1 MGFLSTGMVI
11 GLEEGFRTKQEEI
24 ADRQNQLTKDY
35 RNEVKA
41 SIAKANDTIRTDRKK
56 DEELLTISKGII
68 SSISE
73 DLPGLANKL
82 KDLDQDTL
90 IELGNTYLPL
100 VKIEGASAETF
111 KRYGYDLKNTIG
123 AVQAR
128 DKQIREEKAKAA
140 EMKTVEQQ
148 TQESFLDM
156 FSPTRQGQIERD
168 RINRGVTEEQREV
181 MRRKGA
187 PKERRIIEGVAPQA
201 RERLSLS
208 ERQRF
213 VKDSR
218 SNINNIDR
226 EKLPSSD
233 LENAK
238 LVASTLID
246 LSGGDISED
255 DASSIDMY
263 IEKLI
268 EQNIK
273 FTPENTRKI
282 REDIQDRGT
291 NTVLSEINEGNYKLP
306 DTKPE
311 VKSNNTPKK
320 DDTDDT
326 DDTTVKGLNLKELL
340 EKEGLTREG
349 RAVPTGDGFIQT
361 VVNKDRTKIFDVH
374 VDKEFNVTKKV
385 RK

>member
-1 MGFLSTGMVI
+1 MGFLSTGMII

-35 RNEVKA
+35 RNEIKA
-41 SIAKANDTIRTDRKK
+41 SIVKANDTIRTDRKK
-56 DEELLTISKGII
+56 DEELLTISQGII

-73 DLPGLANKL
+73 DLPGLAKKL
-82 KDLDQDTL
+82 KGLDQDTL

-100 VKIEGASAETF
+100 VKIEGANAATY
-111 KRYGYDLKNTIG
+111 KKYGHDLEKTIG
-123 AVQAR
+123 TVLAR

-140 EMKTVEQQ
+140 ETKTVDQQ
-148 TQESFLDM
+148 TEESFLDM
-156 FSPTRQGQIERD
+156 LSPTRQAQIERD
-168 RINRGVTEEQREV
+168 RINRGITEEQREV
-181 MRRKGA
+181 MGRKGA

-201 RERLSLS
+201 RERLNRS
-208 ERQRF
+208 ERERF
-213 VKDSR
+213 INYSQ
-218 SNINNIDR
+218 SNINNIER

-233 LENAK
+233 RDNAA
-238 LVASTLID
+238 LVAATLID
-246 LSGGDISED
+246 LSGGDISRD
-255 DASSIDMY
+255 DASLIDRY

-268 EQNIK
+268 DQNIK

-291 NTVLSEINEGNYKLP
+291 NTVLSEIKEGKYKLP

-326 DDTTVKGLNLKELL
+326 TVKESLKELL
-340 EKEGLTREG
+340 EKEGLTKVRTVEK
-349 RAVPTGDGFIQT
+349 GDEFIVT
-361 VVNKDRTKIFDVH
+361 VTNKDKTKIFDVH
-374 VDKEFNVTKKV
+374 VDKEFNVIKKV
-385 RK
+385 PK

>member
-35 RNEVKA
+35 RNEMKA

-100 VKIEGASAETF
+100 VKIEGASAATF

-181 MRRKGA
+181 MRREGA

-201 RERLSLS
+201 RELLNTTVERNIRKENDRIISQDMKETFKGKEVDIALSFANRIL
-208 ERQRF
+208 
-213 VKDSR
+213 
-218 SNINNIDR
+218 NIA
-226 EKLPSSD
+226 E
-233 LENAK
+233 
-238 LVASTLID
+238 
-246 LSGGDISED
+246 GDISQR
-255 DASSIDMY
+255 DANNIPLYIKQLKDKGIIFDRQNLNKVDADMQ
-263 IEKLI
+263 K
-268 EQNIK
+268 
-273 FTPENTRKI
+273 
-282 REDIQDRGT
+282 RGVK
-291 NTVLSEINEGNYKLP
+291 TVLDEIKKGEYEIP
-306 DTKPE
+306 KPE
-311 VKSNNTPKK
+311 VKSDNTPKK

-326 DDTTVKGLNLKELL
+326 TVKESLKELL
-340 EKEGLTREG
+340 EKEGLTKGKTVRKEG
-349 RAVPTGDGFIQT
+349 GDGFIVT
-361 VVNKDRTKIFDVH
+361 VTNKDKTKIFDVH

-385 RK
+385 PK

>member
-1 MGFLSTGMVI
+1 MGFLSTGMII

-35 RNEVKA
+35 RNEMKA

-73 DLPGLANKL
+73 DLPGLAKKL
-82 KDLDQDTL
+82 KGLDQDTL

-100 VKIEGASAETF
+100 VKIEGASAATF

-181 MRRKGA
+181 MGREGA

-201 RERLSLS
+201 RELLNTSV
-208 ERQRF
+208 ER
-213 VKDSR
+213 
-218 SNINNIDR
+218 NIRKENDRIISQDMKETFKGKEVAVAISFANRILNIA
-226 EKLPSSD
+226 E
-233 LENAK
+233 
-238 LVASTLID
+238 
-246 LSGGDISED
+246 GDISQR
-255 DASSIDMY
+255 DANNIPLYIKQLKDKGITFDRENLNKVDADMQ
-263 IEKLI
+263 K
-268 EQNIK
+268 
-273 FTPENTRKI
+273 
-282 REDIQDRGT
+282 RGVK
-291 NTVLSEINEGNYKLP
+291 TVLDEIKKGEYEVP
-306 DTKPE
+306 KPE

-326 DDTTVKGLNLKELL
+326 TVKESLKELL
-340 EKEGLTREG
+340 EKEGLTKGETVRKEG
-349 RAVPTGDGFIQT
+349 GDGYIVT
-361 VVNKDRTKIFDVH
+361 VTNKDKTKIFDVH

-385 RK
+385 PK

>member
-1 MGFLSTGMVI
+1 MGFFSTGMVI

-73 DLPGLANKL
+73 DLPGLAKKL
-82 KDLDQDTL
+82 KGLDQDTL

-100 VKIEGASAETF
+100 VKIEGANAATF
-111 KRYGYDLKNTIG
+111 KRYGHDLEKTIG
-123 AVQAR
+123 TVLAR

-181 MRRKGA
+181 MGRKGA

-201 RERLSLS
+201 RELLNTTV
-208 ERQRF
+208 E
-213 VKDSR
+213 K
-218 SNINNIDR
+218 NIR
-226 EKLPSSD
+226 K
-233 LENAK
+233 ENARIISQDMK
-238 LVASTLID
+238 ETFKGKEVDVA
-246 LSGGDISED
+246 LSFANKILNIAEGDISQR
-255 DASSIDMY
+255 DANNIPLYIKQLKDKGITFDRENLNKVDADMQ
-263 IEKLI
+263 K
-268 EQNIK
+268 
-273 FTPENTRKI
+273 
-282 REDIQDRGT
+282 RGVK
-291 NTVLSEINEGNYKLP
+291 TVLDEIKKGEYEVP
-306 DTKPE
+306 KPE

-326 DDTTVKGLNLKELL
+326 TVKVSLKELL
-340 EKEGLTREG
+340 EKEGLTKVETVRKEG
-349 RAVPTGDGFIQT
+349 GDGYIVT
-361 VVNKDRTKIFDVH
+361 VTNKDKTKIFDLD

-385 RK
+385 IK

>member
-1 MGFLSTGMVI
+1 MGFLSTGMII

-56 DEELLTISKGII
+56 DDDAIRVSQGII
-68 SSISE
+68 SAISE

-82 KDLDQDTL
+82 KGLDQDTL
-90 IELGNTYLPL
+90 IELGNSYLPN
-100 VKIEGASAETF
+100 VRIQGDNIRTYK
-111 KRYGYDLKNTIG
+111 DLGNSLEKTIG
-123 AVQAR
+123 TVLSR

-168 RINRGVTEEQREV
+168 RINRGVTEEQREAIE
-181 MRRKGA
+181 RRYA

-201 RERLSLS
+201 RELLNTTV
-208 ERQRF
+208 E
-213 VKDSR
+213 K
-218 SNINNIDR
+218 NIR
-226 EKLPSSD
+226 K
-233 LENAK
+233 ENARIISQDMK
-238 LVASTLID
+238 ETFKGKEVDVA
-246 LSGGDISED
+246 LSFANKILNIAEGDISQR
-255 DASSIDMY
+255 DANNIPLYIKQLKDKGITFDRENLNKVDADMQ
-263 IEKLI
+263 K
-268 EQNIK
+268 
-273 FTPENTRKI
+273 
-282 REDIQDRGT
+282 RGVK
-291 NTVLSEINEGNYKLP
+291 TVLDEIKKGEYEVP
-306 DTKPE
+306 KPE

-326 DDTTVKGLNLKELL
+326 TVKVSLKELL
-340 EKEGLTREG
+340 EKEGLTKVETVRKEG
-349 RAVPTGDGFIQT
+349 GDGYIVT
-361 VVNKDRTKIFDVH
+361 VTNKDKTKIFDLD

-385 RK
+385 IK

>member
-35 RNEVKA
+35 RNEMKA

-100 VKIEGASAETF
+100 VKIEGASAATF

-181 MRRKGA
+181 MGREGA

-201 RERLSLS
+201 KELLSPS
-208 ERQRF
+208 ELYRF
-213 VKDSR
+213 VKNADTSVQR
-218 SNINNIDR
+218 IERDR
-226 EKLPSSD
+226 LPSSD
-233 LENAK
+233 IRNAQD
-238 LVASTLID
+238 VAKTLID
-246 LSGGDISED
+246 MSEGDISRK
-255 DASSIDMY
+255 DASTIEVF

-268 EQNIK
+268 DQNIK

-282 REDIQDRGT
+282 KEDIRDRGT

-306 DTKPE
+306 DTKSESEQKVDKGKADP
-311 VKSNNTPKK
+311 PKGK
-320 DDTDDT
+320 D
-326 DDTTVKGLNLKELL
+326 LSL
-340 EKEGLTREG
+340 EGLTKIKG
-349 RAVPTGDGFIQT
+349 RD
-361 VVNKDRTKIFDVH
+361 
-374 VDKEFNVTKKV
+374 DKEGENFIEFYEDLKTSPAKV
-385 RK
+385 FKVIKNDQGDVIDKVPQ

>member
-1 MGFLSTGMVI
+1 MGFFSTGMVI

-56 DEELLTISKGII
+56 DDDAIRVSQGII
-68 SSISE
+68 SAISE

-82 KDLDQDTL
+82 KGLDQDTL
-90 IELGNTYLPL
+90 IELGNSYLPN
-100 VKIEGASAETF
+100 VRIQGDNIRTYK
-111 KRYGYDLKNTIG
+111 DLGNSLEKTIG
-123 AVQAR
+123 TVLSR

-168 RINRGVTEEQREV
+168 RINRGVTEEQREAIE
-181 MRRKGA
+181 RRYA

-201 RERLSLS
+201 RELLNTTV
-208 ERQRF
+208 E
-213 VKDSR
+213 K
-218 SNINNIDR
+218 NIR
-226 EKLPSSD
+226 K
-233 LENAK
+233 ENARIISQDMK
-238 LVASTLID
+238 ETFKGKEVDVA
-246 LSGGDISED
+246 LSFANKILNIAEGDISQR
-255 DASSIDMY
+255 DANNIPLYIKQLKDKGITFDRENLNKVDADMQ
-263 IEKLI
+263 K
-268 EQNIK
+268 
-273 FTPENTRKI
+273 
-282 REDIQDRGT
+282 RGVK
-291 NTVLSEINEGNYKLP
+291 TVLDEIKKGEYEVP
-306 DTKPE
+306 KPE

-326 DDTTVKGLNLKELL
+326 TVKVSLKELL
-340 EKEGLTREG
+340 EKEGLTKVETVRKEG
-349 RAVPTGDGFIQT
+349 GDGYIVT
-361 VVNKDRTKIFDVH
+361 VTNKDKTKIFDLD

-385 RK
+385 IK

>member
-41 SIAKANDTIRTDRKK
+41 SIIKANDTIRTDRKK
-56 DEELLTISKGII
+56 DDEAIRVSQGII
-68 SSISE
+68 SAISE

-82 KDLDQDTL
+82 KGLDQDTL
-90 IELGNTYLPL
+90 IELGNSYLPN
-100 VKIEGASAETF
+100 VRIQGDNIRTYK
-111 KRYGYDLKNTIG
+111 DLGNSLEKTIG
-123 AVQAR
+123 TVLSR
-128 DKQIREEKAKAA
+128 DKQIRETKAKAA
-140 EMKTVEQQ
+140 EMKTVEEQ

-156 FSPTRQGQIERD
+156 FSPTKQGQSD
-168 RINRGVTEEQREV
+168 RARIDRGVTKEQREAIE
-181 MRRKGA
+181 RGFA

-201 RERLSLS
+201 KERLSPS
-208 ERQRF
+208 ELYRF
-213 VKDSR
+213 SKDSDSAVER
-218 SNINNIDR
+218 IDK
-226 EKLPSSD
+226 EKLPTK
-233 LENAK
+233 EMRNAQD
-238 LVASTLID
+238 VAKTLID
-246 LSGGDISED
+246 LSEGEISRS
-255 DASSIDMY
+255 DASSMDVY

-268 EQNIK
+268 DQNIK

-282 REDIQDRGT
+282 REDIRDRGA
-291 NTVLSEINEGNYKLP
+291 NTVLSEIKEGNYKLP

-320 DDTDDT
+320 DDTEDT

-340 EKEGLTREG
+340 EKEGLTKG
-349 RAVPTGDGFIQT
+349 RTVEKKDGFIVT
-361 VVNKDRTKIFDVH
+361 VTNKDKTKIFDVH

-385 RK
+385 SK

>member
-1 MGFLSTGMVI
+1 MGFLSTGMII

-41 SIAKANDTIRTDRKK
+41 SIVKANDTIRTDRKK

-73 DLPGLANKL
+73 DLPGLAKKL
-82 KDLDQDTL
+82 KGLDQDTL

-100 VKIEGASAETF
+100 VKIEGANAATY
-111 KRYGYDLKNTIG
+111 KKYGHDLEKTIG
-123 AVQAR
+123 TVLAR

-181 MRRKGA
+181 MRREGA

-201 RERLSLS
+201 RELLNTTVERNIRKENDRIISQDMKETFKGKEVAVALSFANRILNLA
-208 ERQRF
+208 E
-213 VKDSR
+213 
-218 SNINNIDR
+218 
-226 EKLPSSD
+226 
-233 LENAK
+233 
-238 LVASTLID
+238 
-246 LSGGDISED
+246 GDISQR
-255 DASSIDMY
+255 DANNIPLYVKELKDKIITFDRENLNKVEADMQ
-263 IEKLI
+263 E
-268 EQNIK
+268 
-273 FTPENTRKI
+273 
-282 REDIQDRGT
+282 RGVQ
-291 NTVLSEINEGNYKLP
+291 TVLDEIKEGKYEVP
-306 DTKPE
+306 KPE
-311 VKSNNTPKK
+311 VKSNNIPKK
-320 DDTDDT
+320 DDT
-326 DDTTVKGLNLKELL
+326 DDTTVKGLSLKELL
-340 EKEGLTREG
+340 EKEGLKKG
-349 RAVPTGDGFIQT
+349 QT
-361 VVNKDRTKIFDVH
+361 VPKEDGYIVTVTNKDKTKIFDVH

-385 RK
+385 SK

>member
-41 SIAKANDTIRTDRKK
+41 SIIKANDTIRTDRKK
-56 DEELLTISKGII
+56 DDEAIRVSQGII
-68 SSISE
+68 SAISE

-82 KDLDQDTL
+82 KGLDQDTL
-90 IELGNTYLPL
+90 IELGNSYLPN
-100 VKIEGASAETF
+100 VRIQGDNIRTYK
-111 KRYGYDLKNTIG
+111 DLGNSLEKTIG
-123 AVQAR
+123 TVLSR
-128 DKQIREEKAKAA
+128 DKQIRETKAKAA
-140 EMKTVEQQ
+140 EMKTVEEQ

-156 FSPTRQGQIERD
+156 FSPTKQGQSD
-168 RINRGVTEEQREV
+168 RARIDRGVTKEQREAIE
-181 MRRKGA
+181 RGFA

-201 RERLSLS
+201 KERLSPS
-208 ERQRF
+208 ELYRF
-213 VKDSR
+213 SKDSDSAVER
-218 SNINNIDR
+218 IDK
-226 EKLPSSD
+226 EKLPTK
-233 LENAK
+233 EMRNAQD
-238 LVASTLID
+238 VAKTLID
-246 LSGGDISED
+246 LSEGEISRS
-255 DASSIDMY
+255 DASSMDVY

-268 EQNIK
+268 DQNIK

-282 REDIQDRGT
+282 REDIRDRGT
-291 NTVLSEINEGNYKLP
+291 NTVLSEIKEGNYKLP

-320 DDTDDT
+320 DDTEDT

-340 EKEGLTREG
+340 EKEGLTKG
-349 RAVPTGDGFIQT
+349 RTVEKKDGFIVT
-361 VVNKDRTKIFDVH
+361 VTNKDKTKIFDVH

-385 RK
+385 SK

>member
-35 RNEVKA
+35 RNEMKA

-100 VKIEGASAETF
+100 VKIEGASAATF

-181 MRRKGA
+181 MGREGA

-201 RERLSLS
+201 RELLNTTV
-208 ERQRF
+208 ER
-213 VKDSR
+213 
-218 SNINNIDR
+218 NIRKENDRIISQDMKETFKGKEVAVAISFANRILNIA
-226 EKLPSSD
+226 E
-233 LENAK
+233 
-238 LVASTLID
+238 
-246 LSGGDISED
+246 GDISQR
-255 DASSIDMY
+255 DANNIPLYVKELKDKIITFDRENLNKVEADMQ
-263 IEKLI
+263 E
-268 EQNIK
+268 
-273 FTPENTRKI
+273 
-282 REDIQDRGT
+282 RGVQ
-291 NTVLSEINEGNYKLP
+291 TVLDEIKEGKYEVP
-306 DTKPE
+306 KPE

-326 DDTTVKGLNLKELL
+326 TVKVNLKELL

-361 VVNKDRTKIFDVH
+361 VVNKDKTKTFDVY
-374 VDKEFNVTKKV
+374 VDKEFNVTKRIPK
-385 RK
+385 

>member
-35 RNEVKA
+35 RNEIKA

-100 VKIEGASAETF
+100 VKIEGASAATF

-181 MRRKGA
+181 MRREGA

-201 RERLSLS
+201 RELLNTTVERNIRKENDRIISQDMKETFKGKEVDIALSFANRIL
-208 ERQRF
+208 
-213 VKDSR
+213 
-218 SNINNIDR
+218 NIA
-226 EKLPSSD
+226 E
-233 LENAK
+233 
-238 LVASTLID
+238 
-246 LSGGDISED
+246 GDISQR
-255 DASSIDMY
+255 DANNIPLYIKQLKDKGIIFDRQNLNKVDADMQ
-263 IEKLI
+263 K
-268 EQNIK
+268 
-273 FTPENTRKI
+273 
-282 REDIQDRGT
+282 RGVK
-291 NTVLSEINEGNYKLP
+291 TVLDEIKKGEYEIP
-306 DTKPE
+306 KPE
-311 VKSNNTPKK
+311 VKSDNTPKK

-326 DDTTVKGLNLKELL
+326 TVKESLKELL
-340 EKEGLTREG
+340 EKEGLTKGKTVRKEG
-349 RAVPTGDGFIQT
+349 GDGFIVT
-361 VVNKDRTKIFDVH
+361 VTNKDKTKIFDVH

-385 RK
+385 PK

>member
-35 RNEVKA
+35 RNEMKA
-41 SIAKANDTIRTDRKK
+41 SIAKANNTIRTDRKK

-111 KRYGYDLKNTIG
+111 KRYGHDLEKTIG
-123 AVQAR
+123 TVLAR

-181 MRRKGA
+181 MGREGA

-201 RERLSLS
+201 RERLSPS
-208 ERQRF
+208 ERSRF
-213 VKDSR
+213 VKDSQ
-218 SNINNIDR
+218 SNITNIDR

-233 LENAK
+233 IENAQI
-238 LVASTLID
+238 VAATLID
-246 LSGGDISED
+246 LSEGDISRD
-255 DASSIDMY
+255 DASLIDRY

-268 EQNIK
+268 DQNIK

-282 REDIQDRGT
+282 REDIRDRGA
-291 NTVLSEINEGNYKLP
+291 NTVLSEIKEGNYKLP

-311 VKSNNTPKK
+311 SEQKVDKGKADPPKGK
-320 DDTDDT
+320 D
-326 DDTTVKGLNLKELL
+326 LSL
-340 EKEGLTREG
+340 EGLTK
-349 RAVPTGDGFIQT
+349 IK
-361 VVNKDRTKIFDVH
+361 NRT
-374 VDKEFNVTKKV
+374 DKEGENFIEYYEDLKTSPVKVFKVTKNDQGDVIDKV
-385 RK
+385 PQ

>member
-1 MGFLSTGMVI
+1 MGFFSTGMII

-56 DEELLTISKGII
+56 DDDAIRVSQGII
-68 SSISE
+68 SAISE

-82 KDLDQDTL
+82 KGLDQDTL
-90 IELGNTYLPL
+90 IELGNSYLPN
-100 VKIEGASAETF
+100 VRIQGDNIRTYK
-111 KRYGYDLKNTIG
+111 DLGNSLEKTIG
-123 AVQAR
+123 TVLSR

-168 RINRGVTEEQREV
+168 RINRGVTEEQREAIE
-181 MRRKGA
+181 RRYA

-201 RERLSLS
+201 RELLNTTV
-208 ERQRF
+208 E
-213 VKDSR
+213 K
-218 SNINNIDR
+218 NIR
-226 EKLPSSD
+226 K
-233 LENAK
+233 ENARIISQDMK
-238 LVASTLID
+238 ETFKGKEVDVA
-246 LSGGDISED
+246 LSFANKILNIAEGDISQR
-255 DASSIDMY
+255 DANNIPLYIKQLKDKGITFDRENLNKVDADMQ
-263 IEKLI
+263 K
-268 EQNIK
+268 
-273 FTPENTRKI
+273 
-282 REDIQDRGT
+282 RGVK
-291 NTVLSEINEGNYKLP
+291 TVLDEIKKGEYEVP
-306 DTKPE
+306 KPE

-326 DDTTVKGLNLKELL
+326 TVKVSLKELL
-340 EKEGLTREG
+340 EKEGLTKVETVRKEG
-349 RAVPTGDGFIQT
+349 GDGYIVT
-361 VVNKDRTKIFDVH
+361 VTNKDKTKIFDLD

-385 RK
+385 IK

>member
-1 MGFLSTGMVI
+1 MGFLSTGMII

-35 RNEVKA
+35 RNEMKA

-181 MRRKGA
+181 MRREGA

-201 RERLSLS
+201 KELLSQS
-208 ERQRF
+208 ELYRF
-213 VKDSR
+213 V
-218 SNINNIDR
+218 NNADTSVQRIKRDR
-226 EKLPSSD
+226 LPSSD
-233 LENAK
+233 IENAQD
-238 LVASTLID
+238 VAKTLID
-246 LSGGDISED
+246 ASEGDISRK
-255 DASSIDMY
+255 DASTIEVF

-268 EQNIK
+268 DQNIK

-282 REDIQDRGT
+282 KEDIRNRGT

-306 DTKPE
+306 DTKSE
-311 VKSNNTPKK
+311 SKK
-320 DDTDDT
+320 DINQEKDSKNETTNIDPSFNPNILKKENVVRSISKDEKIYKDPDTGVNYR
-326 DDTTVKGLNLKELL
+326 VKRNSTMDVIGA
-340 EKEGLTREG
+340 EK
-349 RAVPTGDGFIQT
+349 V
-361 VVNKDRTKIFDVH
+361 
-374 VDKEFNVTKKV
+374 
-385 RK
+385 

>member
-1 MGFLSTGMVI
+1 MGFLSTGMII

-41 SIAKANDTIRTDRKK
+41 SIIKANDTIRTDRKK
-56 DEELLTISKGII
+56 DEELLTISQGII

-73 DLPGLANKL
+73 DLPGLAKKL
-82 KDLDQDTL
+82 KGLDQDTL

-100 VKIEGASAETF
+100 VKIEGANATTY
-111 KRYGYDLKNTIG
+111 KRYGRDLKNTIG
-123 AVQAR
+123 TVIAR

-140 EMKTVEQQ
+140 ETKTVDQQ
-148 TQESFLDM
+148 TEESFLDM
-156 FSPTRQGQIERD
+156 LSPTRQGQIERD
-168 RINRGVTEEQREV
+168 RINRGITEEQREV

-226 EKLPSSD
+226 KKLPSSD
-233 LENAK
+233 IENAK

-268 EQNIK
+268 DQKIK
-273 FTPENTRKI
+273 FTPENTKKI

-291 NTVLSEINEGNYKLP
+291 NTVLSEIKEGNYKLP

-326 DDTTVKGLNLKELL
+326 DDTTVKESLKELL
-340 EKEGLTREG
+340 EKEGLTKVRTVEK
-349 RAVPTGDGFIQT
+349 GDEFIVT
-361 VVNKDRTKIFDVH
+361 VTNKDKTKIFDVH
-374 VDKEFNVTKKV
+374 VDKEFNVIKKV
-385 RK
+385 PK

>member
-35 RNEVKA
+35 RNEIKA

-100 VKIEGASAETF
+100 VKIEGASAATF

-181 MRRKGA
+181 MRREGA

-201 RERLSLS
+201 RELLNTTVERNIRKENDRIISQDMKETFKGKEVDIALSFANRIL
-208 ERQRF
+208 
-213 VKDSR
+213 
-218 SNINNIDR
+218 NIA
-226 EKLPSSD
+226 E
-233 LENAK
+233 
-238 LVASTLID
+238 
-246 LSGGDISED
+246 GDISQR
-255 DASSIDMY
+255 DANNIPLYIKELKDKGIIFDRQNLNKVDADMQ
-263 IEKLI
+263 K
-268 EQNIK
+268 
-273 FTPENTRKI
+273 
-282 REDIQDRGT
+282 RGVK
-291 NTVLSEINEGNYKLP
+291 TVLDEIKKGEYEIP
-306 DTKPE
+306 KPE
-311 VKSNNTPKK
+311 VKSDNTPKK

-326 DDTTVKGLNLKELL
+326 TVKESLKELL
-340 EKEGLTREG
+340 EKEGLTKGKTVRKEG
-349 RAVPTGDGFIQT
+349 GDGFIVT
-361 VVNKDRTKIFDVH
+361 VTNKDKTKIFDVH

-385 RK
+385 PK

>member
-1 MGFLSTGMVI
+1 MGFFSTGMVI

-41 SIAKANDTIRTDRKK
+41 SIAKANNTIRTDRKK

-73 DLPGLANKL
+73 DLPGLAKTL
-82 KDLDQDTL
+82 KGLDQDTL

-100 VKIEGASAETF
+100 VKIEGANATTY
-111 KRYGYDLKNTIG
+111 KRYGHDLEKTIG
-123 AVQAR
+123 TVLAR

-181 MRRKGA
+181 MGRKGA

-201 RERLSLS
+201 RERLSPS
-208 ERQRF
+208 ELYRF
-213 VKDSR
+213 V
-218 SNINNIDR
+218 NNADTSVQRIERDR
-226 EKLPSSD
+226 LPSSD
-233 LENAK
+233 IENAQD
-238 LVASTLID
+238 VAKTLID
-246 LSGGDISED
+246 MSEGDISRK
-255 DASSIDMY
+255 DASSIEVF

-268 EQNIK
+268 DQNIK
-273 FTPENTRKI
+273 FTSENTRKI
-282 REDIQDRGT
+282 KADIGERGT
-291 NTVLSEINEGNYKLP
+291 DVVLSEIKAGKYKIP
-306 DTKPE
+306 DTKSE
-311 VKSNNTPKK
+311 SKK
-320 DDTDDT
+320 DINQEKNSKNETTNIDPSFNPNILKKENVVRSISKDEKIYKDPDTGVNYR
-326 DDTTVKGLNLKELL
+326 VKRNSTMDVIGA
-340 EKEGLTREG
+340 EK
-349 RAVPTGDGFIQT
+349 V
-361 VVNKDRTKIFDVH
+361 
-374 VDKEFNVTKKV
+374 
-385 RK
+385 

>member
-1 MGFLSTGMVI
+1 MGFLSTGMII

-35 RNEVKA
+35 RNEIKA

-100 VKIEGASAETF
+100 VKIEGASAATF

-201 RERLSLS
+201 RELLNTRV
-208 ERQRF
+208 ER
-213 VKDSR
+213 
-218 SNINNIDR
+218 NIREENDKIISQDMKETFKGKEVAVAISFANRILNIA
-226 EKLPSSD
+226 E
-233 LENAK
+233 
-238 LVASTLID
+238 
-246 LSGGDISED
+246 GDISQR
-255 DASSIDMY
+255 DANNIPLYIKQLKDKGITFDRENLNKVDADMQ
-263 IEKLI
+263 K
-268 EQNIK
+268 
-273 FTPENTRKI
+273 
-282 REDIQDRGT
+282 RGVK
-291 NTVLSEINEGNYKLP
+291 TVLDEIKKGEYEIP
-306 DTKPE
+306 KPE
-311 VKSNNTPKK
+311 VKSDNTPKK

-326 DDTTVKGLNLKELL
+326 TVKESLKELL
-340 EKEGLTREG
+340 EKEGLTKGETVRKEG
-349 RAVPTGDGFIQT
+349 GDGYIVT
-361 VVNKDRTKIFDVH
+361 VTNKDKTKIFDLD

-385 RK
+385 SK